1 MMASIRRRTLVL
13 AGVAAALL
21 LGGTAWT
28 ASLYRR
34 FLPPRTIV
42 MTTGPEGGGYRELG
56 EKYQKIL
63 ARSGVTV
70 ELRPSQGDVENIR
83 LLEDARTG
91 VSIGFVGGGLTTEA
105 ASPHLASLG
114 TIAYYPF
121 WIFCRGITAPNRLRQ
136 LRGKRVAV
144 GMEGSGTH
152 ALALELLRA
161 NELEKD
167 VKTFP
172 IPFAESGDAL
182 LEGRIDCACM
192 LTTVEAPAVRK
203 LLADKRVSLLEFERT
218 DAYIALYPF
227 LRKVVV
233 PEGVGS
239 LPANL
244 PPRDVPLIASTLSL
258 VVRDD
263 LHPAIQFL
271 FLRAAEE
278 IHSPRGVLQK
288 PGQFPAAEAVDLPLS
303 AEAKSFYK
311 SGGNFLQKNLPFW
324 LWAFAAHF
332 LLYVIPL
339 IIVLYPLSKAIP
351 AIITL
356 VVDGRLNRI
365 YGALREVETGI
376 DQGQPREKLAAAF
389 QEVEKKATEMRVP
402 TGHAR
407 SLYTLRQHVALVRE
421 RLQSASPA
429 APRDSAAASDPARA

>member
-1 MMASIRRRTLVL
+1 MSVSRRTLILILVGAFL
-13 AGVAAALL
+13 C
-21 LGGTAWT
+21 LGGIAWT

-34 FLPPRTIV
+34 FLPPRTVV

-63 ARSGVTV
+63 ARSGVTL

-83 LLEDARTG
+83 LLEDAHTG
-91 VSIGFVGGGLTTEA
+91 VSVGFVGGGLTTEA
-105 ASPHLASLG
+105 QSPHLASLG

-121 WIFCRGITAPNRLRQ
+121 WIFCRGIATPDRLRH

-144 GMEGSGTH
+144 GAEGSGTH
-152 ALALELLRA
+152 ALALELFRA
-161 NELEKD
+161 NELENA
-167 VKTFP
+167 VTMSP
-172 IPFAESGDAL
+172 LPFAESGEAL
-182 LEGRIDCACM
+182 LDGRIDCACM
-192 LTTVEAPAVRK
+192 LTTVEAPAVKK
-203 LLADKRVSLLEFERT
+203 LLADKRVNLLEFERA
-218 DAYIALYPF
+218 DAYLALYPF

-244 PPRDVPLIASTLSL
+244 PPRDVDLIASTLSL

-271 FLRAAEE
+271 LLRAAEE

-303 AEAKSFYK
+303 TEAKSFYK

-339 IIVLYPLSKAIP
+339 IVILYPLSKAIP
-351 AIITL
+351 AIIAL
-356 VVDGRLNRI
+356 VVDARLNRI
-365 YGALREVETGI
+365 YGELREVEAGL
-376 DQGQPREKLAAAF
+376 DQGEPREKLAETF
-389 QEVEKKATEMRVP
+389 EGIEKRATEMHVP

-407 SLYTLRQHVALVRE
+407 SLYTLRQHVSLVRE
-421 RLQSASPA
+421 RLQS
-429 APRDSAAASDPARA
+429 SAATAPDAAGAADPKRA

>member
-1 MMASIRRRTLVL
+1 MSVFRRPLILVVL
-13 AGVAAALL
+13 VGILC
-21 LGGTAWT
+21 LGAIAWT
-28 ASLYRR
+28 ASLYKR
-34 FLPPRTIV
+34 FLPPTTVV

-56 EKYQKIL
+56 EKYRTIL
-63 ARSGVTV
+63 ARSGVTL

-91 VSIGFVGGGLTTEA
+91 ISVGFVGGGLTTES

-121 WIFCRGITAPNRLRQ
+121 WIFCRGITATDRLRK
-136 LRGKRVAV
+136 LRGKRVAI

-152 ALALELLRA
+152 ALALELFRA
-161 NELEKD
+161 NELENA
-167 VKTFP
+167 VTMSS

-182 LEGRIDCACM
+182 LDGRIDCACM

-203 LLADKRVSLLEFERT
+203 LLADKRVSLLEFERA
-218 DAYIALYPF
+218 DAYIALYPY

-233 PEGVGS
+233 PEGVGN
-239 LPANL
+239 LPVNL

-258 VVRDD
+258 VVRED

-271 FLRAAEE
+271 LLRAADE
-278 IHSPRGVLQK
+278 IHSPRGVLRG

-303 AEAKSFYK
+303 TEARSFYK
-311 SGGNFLQKNLPFW
+311 SGGNLLQKNLPFW

-339 IIVLYPLSKAIP
+339 VVILYPLSKAIP
-351 AIITL
+351 AVVAL

-365 YGALREVETGI
+365 YGQLREVESGI
-376 DQGQPREKLAAAF
+376 DRGEPREKLAETF
-389 QEVEKKATEMRVP
+389 RDIEKRATEMHVP

-407 SLYTLRQHVALVRE
+407 SLYTLRQHVILVRE

-429 APRDSAAASDPARA
+429 APRDPVAISDSPRG

>member
-1 MMASIRRRTLVL
+1 
-13 AGVAAALL
+13 
-21 LGGTAWT
+21 
-28 ASLYRR
+28 
-34 FLPPRTIV
+34 
-42 MTTGPEGGGYRELG
+42 
-56 EKYQKIL
+56 
-63 ARSGVTV
+63 
-70 ELRPSQGDVENIR
+70 
-83 LLEDARTG
+83 
-91 VSIGFVGGGLTTEA
+91 
-105 ASPHLASLG
+105 
-114 TIAYYPF
+114 
-121 WIFCRGITAPNRLRQ
+121 
-136 LRGKRVAV
+136 
-144 GMEGSGTH
+144 
-152 ALALELLRA
+152 
-161 NELEKD
+161 
-167 VKTFP
+167 
-172 IPFAESGDAL
+172 
-182 LEGRIDCACM
+182 
-192 LTTVEAPAVRK
+192 
-203 LLADKRVSLLEFERT
+203 
-218 DAYIALYPF
+218 
-227 LRKVVV
+227 
-233 PEGVGS
+233 
-239 LPANL
+239 
-244 PPRDVPLIASTLSL
+244 VPLIASTLSL